1 MSLREHVCDDD
12 VNAAITMLIASFI
25 NAQKNSVRSSLERG
39 FRKYLVY
46 RSDFFDLLL
55 HALRSLMREAQIYS
69 SLRTNRSPGLL
80 TCCEL
85 EVLVT
90 DFEAKAHEFN
100 YQGNLEEQCNRVRPT
115 AAAAA

>member
-55 HALRSLMREAQIYS
+55 PISVQVEVDGRLIEVENSLFDHR
-69 SLRTNRSPGLL
+69 
-80 TCCEL
+80 
-85 EVLVT
+85 
-90 DFEAKAHEFN
+90 FECSED
-100 YQGNLEEQCNRVRPT
+100 GRVDCWYFSV
-115 AAAAA
+115 